1 VKGAIAL
8 AGIGKAYRQYETPR
22 DRLFE
27 WMSMGSI
34 KRHRS
39 RWALRDITLDVE
51 PGQSL
56 GVIGANGAGK
66 STLLKVIT
74 GTTRPTT
81 GSLSV
86 EGRVAALLELGIGF
100 HPDVTGRDNVLIAGQ
115 LLGFTAAEIAAR
127 MDAIEAF
134 AEIGAYLD
142 LPIRTYSSGMH
153 VRLAFSVAT
162 AIRPDILIVDEA
174 LAVGDAYFQ
183 HKSFARIREFKAA
196 GTTLLFVSHSAAV
209 VKSICDRAVLLD
221 GGLLVRD
228 GSPDQVFDYYNA
240 LVTSRTLRHEIV
252 QSDAAGTRSGDRR
265 AAVEEVTLLCG
276 GVATEAVRS
285 GEPATL
291 RIRLRALEAVD
302 DLTVGFLIRDALG
315 NDMFGTNTYHLEH
328 RRFGLAQGARFVCD
342 FDIRDMALGVGHYN
356 MSVALHSDMT
366 HVSGNY
372 DWWDRALT
380 FEVVPGRAPHSIGVV
395 ALDVTCRM
403 MVPVQS

>member
-1 VKGAIAL
+1 MKGAIAL
-8 AGIGKAYRQYETPR
+8 SGIGKAYRQYDAPR

-27 WMSMGSI
+27 WISLGSV

-39 RWALRDITLDVE
+39 RWALRDITLEME
-51 PGQSL
+51 PGESV

-81 GSLSV
+81 GQLSV
-86 EGRVAALLELGIGF
+86 DGRVAALLELGIGF

-115 LLGFTAAEIAAR
+115 LLGFTASEIASR

-183 HKSFARIREFKAA
+183 HKSFARIRDFKAA

-209 VKSICDRAVLLD
+209 VKSICERAVLLD

-240 LVTSRTLRHEIV
+240 LVTSRTLRHGIS
-252 QSDAAGTRSGDRR
+252 QSDSAGTRSGDRR
-265 AAVEEVTLLCG
+265 AAVEEVRLLCG
-276 GVATEAVRS
+276 GAATEAVRS

-291 RIRLRALEAVD
+291 RIRLRAVEAVD

-328 RRFGLAQGARFVCD
+328 RRFDLAQGAQFVCE

-403 MVPVQS
+403 AVPANS